1 MRTVVAYAWAPDPG
15 NAVVRDDGS
24 VDWRDSKSSAGDDD
38 PAAVAVGRQ
47 LADGGELV
55 GLTIGAG
62 DASWALARG
71 VESAVQVTDA
81 PRLTD
86 EAGIA
91 GILAAGVRSIST
103 GSPGSA
109 GGPVDVVVVGDSERH
124 PGVAPTL
131 AALLGW
137 PALVGV
143 TSATVSGGVV
153 SAVRTVG
160 DVEETV
166 SITPPLV
173 LGVAAASAEARTPGM
188 KELLAARKR
197 PVRKVTLA
205 EIGAVVAS
213 PLDERGTRR
222 PPAGAARVFTG
233 EATAAAEQL
242 VAALRAEGVLS

>member
-24 VDWRDSKSSAGDDD
+24 VDWRDTKSTAGDDD
-38 PAAVAVGRQ
+38 PAAVAVGKQ

-86 EAGIA
+86 EAGTA
-91 GILAAGVRSIST
+91 SILAAGVRTISAD
-103 GSPGSA
+103 GA
-109 GGPVDVVVVGDSERH
+109 VDVVVIGDSERH
-124 PGVAPTL
+124 PGVVPAL
-131 AALLGW
+131 AGLLGW
-137 PALVGV
+137 PALVAV
-143 TSATVSGGVV
+143 TSATVTGGVV
-153 SAVRTVG
+153 EAVRTVG

-173 LGVAAASAEARTPGM
+173 LGVAAASAESRTPGM

-205 EIGAVVAS
+205 EIGAVITS
-213 PLDERGTRR
+213 PLVERGTRR
-222 PPAGAARVFTG
+222 PPAAAARVFTG
-233 EATAAAEQL
+233 DATAAAAQL